1 MVWIYIWWVCVAC
14 FLITELCFIYARQ
27 AHTNYGWHKH
37 GHTKL
42 HIAWLFSFIYTR
54 DNCSHKCISFCFF
67 FLHFNHFAI
76 SINTFTAFLCLS
88 ESGVWLRSTSHQMT
102 MFTTKLALETEL
114 LAFCLSMKVQEFFQR
129 RMPTNLMDR
138 IWPFR
143 SIHIKSTFTSMSIT
157 PICLQWIFVD
167 LDWTPFTL
175 Y

>member
-1 MVWIYIWWVCVAC
+1 MNIYGECVSLVFSLQNCASYMRDKR
-14 FLITELCFIYARQ
+14 TRTMDD
-27 AHTNYGWHKH
+27 TNMDTRNY
-37 GHTKL
+37 TSPDSL
-42 HIAWLFSFIYTR
+42 VLYTR

-88 ESGVWLRSTSHQMT
+88 ESGVWLRNTSHQMT
-102 MFTTKLALETEL
+102 MFTTKLALETKL
-114 LAFCLSMKVQEFFQR
+114 LAFCLSMKVQELFQR

-143 SIHIKSTFTSMSIT
+143 LIHIKSTLTSMSIT
-157 PICLQWIFVD
+157 PICFH
-167 LDWTPFTL
+167 WTPFTL